1 MNKEIIKTL
10 ESGEALLGLA
20 CGIQNRL
27 IGQSLA
33 ELSLLGNKI
42 RALFLGSGLLDD
54 AQLREFLR
62 IIENEATLR
71 ITLAELAELIEETGL
86 ELTSADVVDR
96 FERREVEW
104 LVLITAV
111 FAAKNRYP
119 LDALDPSSPPALHTP
134 AGIMLQQVS
143 QFVRRQRL
151 RTATERDRLVKKLA
165 YDETL
170 RIDSADEG
178 EVASSG
184 EELIAPVPPHFR
196 SPVPERY
203 VEHNPDLVIDEVEL
217 GDGVTE
223 SDQAPVAAD
232 RAAVSHSG
240 SHLVISTDD
249 LVEELSAPQRMPS
262 IRITADQIPPRQA
275 TAPQRS
281 PTRPVTPTTPPRTN
295 SHIGPSALDQLV
307 TAVGNLFKSET
318 LGSTR
323 LRIIVQSSPTSD
335 GIYGVQVRVSCKG
348 IRSQVAGTTN
358 QNGRFICEL
367 PVRLSSGLTYDVD
380 VTWPEELGGHVERK
394 SITLSGDRPQFELPF
409 YRRL

>member
-10 ESGEALLGLA
+10 ESGDALLGLA

-33 ELSLLGNKI
+33 DLSLLGNKI

-54 AQLREFLR
+54 AHTREFLR

-71 ITLAELAELIEETGL
+71 IALAELIEETDL
-86 ELTSADVVDR
+86 NVTSADVVDR
-96 FERREVEW
+96 FERTEVEW
-104 LVLITAV
+104 LVLITAA

-119 LDALDPSSPPALHTP
+119 LEALDPSSPPALHTP
-134 AGIMLQQVS
+134 AGMMLQQVS

-165 YDETL
+165 YDATL
-170 RIDSADEG
+170 RLDSVDESQT
-178 EVASSG
+178 ERS
-184 EELIAPVPPHFR
+184 EEEGIAPVPPYFR
-196 SPVPERY
+196 PPVPERY
-203 VEHNPDLVIDEVEL
+203 AEYNPDLVIDDVAL
-217 GDGVTE
+217 DGE
-223 SDQAPVAAD
+223 ASASDHPPVPAD
-232 RAAVSHSG
+232 AENHAG
-240 SHLVISTDD
+240 THLVISTDD
-249 LVEELSAPQRMPS
+249 LVEEISAPQRMPS
-262 IRITADQIPPRQA
+262 IRITADQIPPRPA
-275 TAPQRS
+275 AVPPRS
-281 PTRPVTPTTPPRTN
+281 SARTGSGSSSPRTN
-295 SHIGPSALDQLV
+295 TEIGPSALDQLV

-323 LRIIVQSSPTSD
+323 LRIIVQPTPTAD
-335 GIYGVQVRVSCKG
+335 GIYGIQVRVSCKG

-358 QNGRFICEL
+358 QNGRFVCEL

-409 YRRL
+409 YRRLS